1 MLMCPAEG
9 VIMRTQAKPWRDSGL
24 FSRREAALLAG
35 VPLKAV
41 DKAIEEGVIK
51 ARRSKPAGTLLGAD
65 DVMALAVIGRAGVP
79 LRSQAKR
86 KIRRWLQEAQP
97 YGSGKRPELQLSDV
111 VVIRLDPGFRDAFK
125 QLSSY
130 REGRERYIESNPEI
144 RQGEPV
150 ISDTR
155 IPVRAVAERVKGG
168 EAIDDLIEDYPKV
181 PRKAFEAALIYAQAH
196 PRRGRP
202 TRPWRDA

>member
-1 MLMCPAEG
+1 MCPEKGA
-9 VIMRTQAKPWRDSGL
+9 TLPAKAKFENREAL
-24 FSRREAALLAG
+24 FSRREASLLAG
-35 VPLKAV
+35 VPLKTV
-41 DKAIEEGVIK
+41 DKAIEERVVK
-51 ARRSKPAGTLLGAD
+51 ARRSKSAGTLLDAD

-111 VVIRLDPGFRDAFK
+111 VVIRLDPAFRDAFK
-125 QLSSY
+125 QMSSY
-130 REGRERYIESNPEI
+130 QEGRERFIESNSEI

-150 ISDTR
+150 ISGTR

-168 EAIDDLIEDYPKV
+168 ETIDDLIEDYPKT
-181 PRKAFEAALIYAQAH
+181 PRRAFEAALIYAQTH

>member
-1 MLMCPAEG
+1 MRAKTKFRTSAE
-9 VIMRTQAKPWRDSGL
+9 L

-41 DKAIEEGVIK
+41 DKAIEEKVVR
-51 ARRSKPAGTLLGAD
+51 ARRSGGAGTLLDAD
-65 DVMALAVIGRAGVP
+65 DVMALAVIGKAGFP

-86 KIRRWLQEAQP
+86 KIRRWLQEVQP
-97 YGSGKRPELQLSDV
+97 YASSKKPELQLSDV
-111 VVIRLDPGFRDAFK
+111 VVIRLDPAFRDAFK

-130 REGRERYIESNPEI
+130 REGRQRFIESNAEI
-144 RQGEPV
+144 RRGEPV
-150 ISDTR
+150 ISGTR
-155 IPVRAVAERVKGG
+155 LPVRAVAERVKGG
-168 EAIDDLIEDYPKV
+168 ETIDDLIEDYPTV

-202 TRPWRDA
+202 ARPWRDA

>member
-1 MLMCPAEG
+1 
-9 VIMRTQAKPWRDSGL
+9 VKAKLGTREAF

-41 DKAIEEGVIK
+41 DKAIEEKIVK
-51 ARRSKPAGTLLGAD
+51 ARRSKPGGTLLDAD

-97 YGSGKRPELQLSDV
+97 YGPERSLELQLSDV
-111 VVIRLDPGFRDAFK
+111 VVLRLDPGFRDAFA

-150 ISDTR
+150 ISGTR

-168 EAIDDLIEDYPKV
+168 DVIDDLIEDYPKV

-202 TRPWRDA
+202 ARPWRDG

>member
-1 MLMCPAEG
+1 
-9 VIMRTQAKPWRDSGL
+9 VKAKLGTREAF

-41 DKAIEEGVIK
+41 DKAIEEKIVK
-51 ARRSKPAGTLLGAD
+51 ARRSKPGGTLLDAD

-97 YGSGKRPELQLSDV
+97 YGPEKSPELQLSDV
-111 VVIRLDPGFRDAFK
+111 VVLRLDPGFRDAFT

-150 ISDTR
+150 ISGTR

-168 EAIDDLIEDYPKV
+168 DVIDDLIEDYPKV

-202 TRPWRDA
+202 VRPWRDG

>member
-1 MLMCPAEG
+1 
-9 VIMRTQAKPWRDSGL
+9 MRTTTKSRTGSGL

-35 VPLKAV
+35 VSLKTV
-41 DKAIEEGVIK
+41 DKAIEEKIVK
-51 ARRSKPAGTLLGAD
+51 ARRSKTAGTLLDAD
-65 DVMALAVIGRAGVP
+65 DVMAIAVIGRAGVP

-86 KIRRWLQEAQP
+86 KIRRWLQELQP
-97 YGSGKRPELQLSDV
+97 YGPGKRPELQLSDV
-111 VVIRLDPGFRDAFK
+111 VVIRLDPGFRDAYK

-144 RQGEPV
+144 RRGEPV
-150 ISDTR
+150 VAGTR
-155 IPVRAVAERVKGG
+155 IPVRAVAERLKGG
-168 EAIDDLIEDYPKV
+168 EEIDDLIEDYPNV

-202 TRPWRDA
+202 ARPWRDA

>member
-1 MLMCPAEG
+1 MRIMAKSGTRAE
-9 VIMRTQAKPWRDSGL
+9 L

-35 VPLKAV
+35 VPLKTV
-41 DKAIEEGVIK
+41 DKAIEEKIVK
-51 ARRSKPAGTLLGAD
+51 ARRSRNAGTFLDAD
-65 DVMALAVIGRAGVP
+65 DVMALAVIGRTGLA

-97 YGSGKRPELQLSDV
+97 YASAKKPELQLSDM
-111 VVIRLDPGFRDAFK
+111 VVIRLDPAFRDAFK

-130 REGRERYIESNPEI
+130 REGRERFIESNPEI

-150 ISDTR
+150 IVGTR
-155 IPVRAVAERVKGG
+155 LPVRAVAERVKGG
-168 EAIDDLIEDYPKV
+168 ETINGLIEDYPKI
-181 PRKAFEAALIYAQAH
+181 PRQAFEAALIYAQTH

-202 TRPWRDA
+202 ARPWRDA

>member
-1 MLMCPAEG
+1 MG
-9 VIMRTQAKPWRDSGL
+9 TKPRSQVSSRL

-41 DKAIEEGVIK
+41 DKAIEEKVVRV
-51 ARRSKPAGTLLGAD
+51 RRSKAAGTLLDVD

-86 KIRRWLQEAQP
+86 KIRRWLQETQP
-97 YGSGKRPELQLSDV
+97 YGAGKRPELQLSDV

-125 QLSSY
+125 QLSGY
-130 REGRERYIESNPEI
+130 REGRERFIESNSEI

-150 ISDTR
+150 ISGTR

-168 EAIDDLIEDYPKV
+168 ETIDDLIEDYPKV

-202 TRPWRDA
+202 ARPWRDA

>member
-1 MLMCPAEG
+1 
-9 VIMRTQAKPWRDSGL
+9 MRTQAKPWRDSGL

-41 DKAIEEGVIK
+41 DKAIEERVVK
-51 ARRSKPAGTLLGAD
+51 TRRSKTVGTLLDAD

-79 LRSQAKR
+79 LRSQAKH

-111 VVIRLDPGFRDAFK
+111 VVIRLDPAFRDAFK

-130 REGRERYIESNPEI
+130 REGRERYIESNPKI

-150 ISDTR
+150 ISGSR

-168 EAIDDLIEDYPKV
+168 ETIDDLTEDYPKV

-202 TRPWRDA
+202 ARPWRDA

>member
-1 MLMCPAEG
+1 
-9 VIMRTQAKPWRDSGL
+9 MRTTAKSRTRSGL

-35 VPLKAV
+35 VPLKTV
-41 DKAIEEGVIK
+41 DKAIEEGIVK
-51 ARRSKPAGTLLGAD
+51 ARRSKSAGTLLDAD
-65 DVMALAVIGRAGVP
+65 DVMTLAVIGRAGVP

-97 YGSGKRPELQLSDV
+97 YGSGKRSELQLSDV
-111 VVIRLDPGFRDAFK
+111 IVIRLDPGFRDAFK

-144 RQGEPV
+144 KQGEPV
-150 ISDTR
+150 ISGTR

-168 EAIDDLIEDYPKV
+168 EVIDDLIEDYPKV

-202 TRPWRDA
+202 ARPWRDA

>member
-1 MLMCPAEG
+1 
-9 VIMRTQAKPWRDSGL
+9 MRTQTKSQMGPEL

-35 VPLKAV
+35 VPLKTV
-41 DKAIEEGVIK
+41 DKAIEEKILKV
-51 ARRSKPAGTLLGAD
+51 RRPGSAGTFLDVD

-86 KIRRWLQEAQP
+86 KIRRWLQEVQP
-97 YGSGKRPELQLSDV
+97 YSSSKKPELQLSDV

-150 ISDTR
+150 ISGTR
-155 IPVRAVAERVKGG
+155 IPVRAVGERVKGG
-168 EAIDDLIEDYPKV
+168 EEIDDLIEDYPRV
-181 PRKAFEAALIYAQAH
+181 PRRAFEAALIYAQTH

-202 TRPWRDA
+202 ARPWRDA

>member
-1 MLMCPAEG
+1 
-9 VIMRTQAKPWRDSGL
+9 MRTQAKSQRNSGL

-35 VPLKAV
+35 VPLKTV
-41 DKAIEEGVIK
+41 DKAIEEKIVK
-51 ARRSKPAGTLLGAD
+51 ARRSKAAGTLLDAD
-65 DVMALAVIGRAGVP
+65 DVMALAVIGRVGVA

-86 KIRRWLQEAQP
+86 KIRRWLQEVQP
-97 YGSGKRPELQLSDV
+97 YGSRRGPELQLSDV

-144 RQGEPV
+144 RKGEPV
-150 ISDTR
+150 ISGTR
-155 IPVRAVAERVKGG
+155 IPIRAVAERMKGG
-168 EAIDDLIEDYPKV
+168 EAIDDLIEDYPRV
-181 PRKAFEAALIYAQAH
+181 PRKAFEAALIYAQTH

-202 TRPWRDA
+202 ARPWRDA

>member
-1 MLMCPAEG
+1 
-9 VIMRTQAKPWRDSGL
+9 MRTTAKSRIGSEL

-35 VPLKAV
+35 VPLKTV
-41 DKAIEEGVIK
+41 DKAIEERIVK
-51 ARRSKPAGTLLGAD
+51 AHRSKAAGTLLDAD

-130 REGRERYIESNPEI
+130 QEGRERYIESNPEI
-144 RQGEPV
+144 RRGEPV
-150 ISDTR
+150 ISGTR
-155 IPVRAVAERVKGG
+155 IPVRAVAERVKDG

-202 TRPWRDA
+202 ARPWRDG

>member
-1 MLMCPAEG
+1 
-9 VIMRTQAKPWRDSGL
+9 MRTTAKSPTGSGL

-35 VPLKAV
+35 VSLKTV
-41 DKAIEEGVIK
+41 DKAIEEKIVK
-51 ARRSKPAGTLLGAD
+51 ARRSKTAGTLLDAD
-65 DVMALAVIGRAGVP
+65 DVMTIAVIGRAGVP

-86 KIRRWLQEAQP
+86 KIRRWLQEIQP
-97 YGSGKRPELQLSDV
+97 YGSGEKPELQLSDV

-150 ISDTR
+150 VAGTR

-168 EAIDDLIEDYPKV
+168 EEIDDLIEDYPRV

-202 TRPWRDA
+202 ARPWRDA

>member
-1 MLMCPAEG
+1 MT
-9 VIMRTQAKPWRDSGL
+9 IKAKPKPGEAL

-35 VPLKAV
+35 VPLKTV
-41 DKAIEEGVIK
+41 DKAIEEKIVK
-51 ARRSKPAGTLLGAD
+51 ARQAGGAGTLLDAD
-65 DVMALAVIGRAGVP
+65 DVMTLAVIGRAGLA

-97 YGSGKRPELQLSDV
+97 YASAKKPELQLSDV
-111 VVIRLDPGFRDAFK
+111 VVIRLDPAFRAAFK

-130 REGRERYIESNPEI
+130 RDGRERFIESNPEI

-150 ISDTR
+150 IAGTR
-155 IPVRAVAERVKGG
+155 LPVRAVAERVKGG
-168 EAIDDLIEDYPKV
+168 EAIDDLIEDYPKI
-181 PRKAFEAALIYAQAH
+181 PRRAFEAALIYAQTH

-202 TRPWRDA
+202 ARPWLDA

>member
-1 MLMCPAEG
+1 
-9 VIMRTQAKPWRDSGL
+9 MRTQAKSQGGPGL

-35 VPLKAV
+35 VPLKTV
-41 DKAIEEGVIK
+41 DKAIEEGVVK
-51 ARRSKPAGTLLGAD
+51 ARRSKAAGTLLDAD
-65 DVMALAVIGRAGVP
+65 DVMALAVIGRAGIA

-97 YGSGKRPELQLSDV
+97 YGSGKGAELQLSDV
-111 VVIRLDPGFRDAFK
+111 VVIRLDPAFRDAFK
-125 QLSSY
+125 KLSSY

-150 ISDTR
+150 ISGTR
-155 IPVRAVAERVKGG
+155 IPIRAVAERVKGG
-168 EAIDDLIEDYPKV
+168 EAVDELIEDYPGV

-202 TRPWRDA
+202 ARPWRGA

>member
-1 MLMCPAEG
+1 M
-9 VIMRTQAKPWRDSGL
+9 QAMTKSRIGSGL

-41 DKAIEEGVIK
+41 DKAIEERIIK
-51 ARRSKPAGTLLGAD
+51 ARRSKPAGTLLDAD
-65 DVMALAVIGRAGVP
+65 DVMTLAVIGRAGVP

-97 YGSGKRPELQLSDV
+97 YGSGRPELQLSDV
-111 VVIRLDPGFRDAFK
+111 VVIRLDPRFRDAFK

-130 REGRERYIESNPEI
+130 REGRERYIESNAEI
-144 RQGEPV
+144 RGGEPV
-150 ISDTR
+150 ISGTR
-155 IPVRAVAERVKGG
+155 IPVRAVAERLKGG
-168 EAIDDLIEDYPKV
+168 EAIDNLIEDYPKV

-202 TRPWRDA
+202 ARPWRDA